1 MFGEED
7 NENIEVTLLGL
18 DRALASIERRLIEK
32 FRQMI
37 LDSETIV
44 EESKPKRISWLAEYF
59 DFDERIIKRDLE
71 EAGIESEHRSGRSKL
86 WPASDVRRAW
96 QILSQK
102 KQYAGQFS
110 QDDSGQTVRRK
121 RNLGTAVTNRF

>member
-1 MFGEED
+1 MFGED
-7 NENIEVTLLGL
+7 TLLGL
-18 DRALASIERRLIEK
+18 DRALARLERRIIEQC
-32 FRQMI
+32 RQMI
-37 LDSETIV
+37 LESETIV

-71 EAGIESEHRSGRSKL
+71 EAGIESEHRSGRSDL

-102 KQYAGQFS
+102 EKYAGQFDK
-110 QDDSGQTVRRK
+110 DDLGQIVRRK
-121 RNLGTAVTNRF
+121 RDLGTAVTNRLQ